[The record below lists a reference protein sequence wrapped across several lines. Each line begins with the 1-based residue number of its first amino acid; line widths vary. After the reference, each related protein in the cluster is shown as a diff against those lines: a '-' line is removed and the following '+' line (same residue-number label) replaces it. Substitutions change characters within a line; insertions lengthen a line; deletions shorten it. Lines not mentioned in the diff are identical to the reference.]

1 MEWSHRWEATSASL
15 SREILQR
22 HDWRHRPCLQKRRA
36 TNTSHNRRREG
47 KGGKEQ
53 RVDLGTVV
61 VGDRHG
67 RVVGISETIISH
79 IGISIVVGPADEIVI
94 IRGIVTNEVLLL
106 RPLASDLWEWD
117 KSSWEEDSQR
127 RESVEGWGGRWW
139 SIAPDP

>member
-1 MEWSHRWEATSASL
+1 MGQGLDRVRDEKLYYQRGVVASAG
-15 SREILQR
+15 
-22 HDWRHRPCLQKRRA
+22 A

-53 RVDLGTVV
+53 RVGLATVV

-67 RVVGISETIISH
+67 SVVGISETIISH

-106 RPLASDLWEWD
+106 RPLASDL
-117 KSSWEEDSQR
+117 
-127 RESVEGWGGRWW
+127 RE
-139 SIAPDP
+139 